1 MEVVKPKIAFQAI
14 VGEGKGSILY
24 GGEEMPNGYYGDHK
38 AGEQIALKAVADS
51 GYEFV
56 GWYTY
61 GEGSEFIPENLYPI
75 PPSIPSLQV
84 MHRKQ
89 SVRYSGKLSLL

>member
-1 MEVVKPKIAFQAI
+1 MEVVAPEFTFRAI
-14 VGEGKGSILY
+14 VGEGVGLIHY
-24 GGEEMPNGYYGDHK
+24 GGEELPNGYYGEHK

-61 GEGSEFIPENLYPI
+61 GEGSEFITRAYI
-75 PPSIPSLQV
+75 
-84 MHRKQ
+84 
-89 SVRYSGKLSLL
+89 RYRGIYLHCGK